1 MRVLGEGGELEELM
15 AEFSTM
21 AAELLA
27 LRDWLK
33 EPGVTHVAMEATG
46 VFWKPVYYVLEDDFE
61 LLLVN
66 ARHVKNVALV

>member
-46 VFWKPVYYVLEDDFE
+46 VYWSRCITRWRTTSSSCWSTPPM
-61 LLLVN
+61 
-66 ARHVKNVALV
+66 